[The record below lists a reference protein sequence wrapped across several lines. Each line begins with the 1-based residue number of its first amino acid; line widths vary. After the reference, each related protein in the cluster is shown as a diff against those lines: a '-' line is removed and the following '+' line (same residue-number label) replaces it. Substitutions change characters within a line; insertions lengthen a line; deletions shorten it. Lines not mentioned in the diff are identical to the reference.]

1 MFPPVVV
8 NHPLSV
14 DNTSDFGTS
23 ITPIACGVICIGHV
37 RFLAAR
43 AYDPLPTVAIAGA
56 VSPATPVHATMMLS
70 APVAIFLLIFILFP
84 FLFLAEEC
92 STFSAI

>member
-23 ITPIACGVICIGHV
+23 ITPIAYGSHSRSREPSHSGACDYDAERACCDFSVDIHSFSFSVFGGGMLHLFSNIGSCLWRNV
-37 RFLAAR
+37 FL
-43 AYDPLPTVAIAGA
+43 P
-56 VSPATPVHATMMLS
+56 
-70 APVAIFLLIFILFP
+70 
-84 FLFLAEEC
+84 
-92 STFSAI
+92 